1 MKWLQKS
8 TLLSTRLALKQIKNK
23 IVATK
28 KTGQVTKAMESV
40 SAVKMRKSQERAFLG
55 RPYVHAA
62 LRIMSRLAHTAQGIT
77 HPLTTS
83 REQGATLLVIVTS
96 DKGLAGSVNSAVL
109 KQAERIFKT
118 NSNVDV
124 IAIGRKAYEFS
135 LREKQTVLAQYTNVS
150 DAVAISDIEDIT
162 AQVIDVFKSGAYQ
175 KVLVAYQ
182 NFISTFEQTPTTRQ
196 ILPISTDDIYDL
208 MRGIKPKT
216 GKYSDDRIQPEETV
230 EHKIEPSVE
239 EVLNTLI
246 PQLVEI
252 VLYHAVLE
260 SKASEHSARMVAMK
274 NATDKSKEVVKALTI
289 KFNNKRQAAITA
301 EVSEIT
307 AGVESMK

>member
-1 MKWLQKS
+1 M
-8 TLLSTRLALKQIKNK
+8 ALKQIKNK

-40 SAVKMRKSQERAFLG
+40 SAVKMRKSQERAFAG

-62 LRIMSRLAHTAQGIT
+62 MRILGRMARADHGMV
-77 HPLTTS
+77 HPLTVV
-83 REQGATLLVIVTS
+83 REEGTVLAVLVTS

-109 KQAERIFKT
+109 KQAEKLFKENGVT
-118 NSNVDV
+118 EVV
-124 IAIGRKAYEFS
+124 AIGRKAVEFTA
-135 LREKQTVLAQYTNVS
+135 REKKTLIASYTNVS
-150 DAVAISDIEDIT
+150 DGVTVD
-162 AQVIDVFKSGAYQ
+162 DVYDMSA
-175 KVLVAYQ
+175 KVLEAYKTGTYKKVVVIYQ
-182 NFISTFEQTPTTRQ
+182 NFISTFEQTPVVRQ
-196 ILPISTDDIYDL
+196 VLPVVPEEVNDI

-216 GKYSDDRIQPEETV
+216 GKFSADRLEGETFTPYKV
-230 EHKIEPSVE
+230 EPSPE
-239 EVLNTLI
+239 EVLNILL
-246 PQLVEI
+246 PQLVQ
-252 VLYHAVLE
+252 VMLYHALLE

-274 NATDKSKEVVKALTI
+274 NATDKSKEMVRALTI

>member
-1 MKWLQKS
+1 M
-8 TLLSTRLALKQIKNK
+8 ALKQIKNK

-62 LRIMSRLAHTAQGIT
+62 LKIMARLTHTAQGVS
-77 HPLTTS
+77 HPLTTV
-83 REQGATLLVIVTS
+83 RTEGGVLLVIVTS

-109 KQAERIFKT
+109 KQAEKVFRT
-118 NSNVDV
+118 HELVDV
-124 IAIGRKAYEFS
+124 IAIGRKALEFAQ
-135 LREKQTVLAQYTNVS
+135 REKKTVLASYTNVS
-150 DAVAISDIEDIT
+150 DNVTIKDVEEMT
-162 AQVIDVFKSGAYQ
+162 AQVITAFADAKYQ
-175 KVLVAYQ
+175 KVLALYQ
-182 NFISTFEQTPTTRQ
+182 NFISTFEQTPVVRQ
-196 ILPISTDDIYDL
+196 ILPISVDDINDM

-216 GKYSDDRIQPEETV
+216 GKYSDDRLATEAAVQ
-230 EHKIEPSVE
+230 HKIEPSVE

-252 VLYHAVLE
+252 VLYHALLE

-274 NATDKSKEVVKALTI
+274 NATDKSKEVIKSLTV
-289 KFNNKRQAAITA
+289 KFNKQRQAKITA
-301 EVSEIT
+301 EISEIT
-307 AGVESMK
+307 AGVEAMK

>member
-1 MKWLQKS
+1 M
-8 TLLSTRLALKQIKNK
+8 ALKQIKNK
-23 IVATK
+23 IIATK

-62 LRIMSRLAHTAQGIT
+62 LRILGRLAKADHGMQ
-77 HPLTTS
+77 HPLTTVRS
-83 REQGATLLVIVTS
+83 EGNVLAVIVTS

-109 KQAERIFKT
+109 KQAEHLFRQNGIT
-118 NSNVDV
+118 DV
-124 IAIGRKAYEFS
+124 VAVGRKAVEFTG
-135 LREKQTVLAQYTNVS
+135 REKKNLIASYTNVS
-150 DAVAISDIEDIT
+150 DGVTVD
-162 AQVIDVFKSGAYQ
+162 DVYDMSN
-175 KVLVAYQ
+175 KVLEAFISGNYKKVVVIYQ
-182 NFISTFEQTPTTRQ
+182 NFISTFEQTPVVRQ
-196 ILPISTDDIYDL
+196 VLPVIPEEINDL

-216 GKYSDDRIQPEETV
+216 GKFSSDRLEAEVFAPYKV
-230 EHKIEPSVE
+230 EPSPE
-239 EVLNTLI
+239 EVLNTLL
-246 PQLVEI
+246 PQLVQI
-252 VLYHAVLE
+252 MFYHALLE

-274 NATDKSKEVVKALTI
+274 NATDKSKEMVKALTI

>member
-1 MKWLQKS
+1 M
-8 TLLSTRLALKQIKNK
+8 ALKQIKNK
-23 IVATK
+23 IIATK

-62 LRIMSRLAHTAQGIT
+62 LRILSRLAQSDSGMS

-83 REQGATLLVIVTS
+83 RTSGGVLAVIVTS

-109 KQAERIFKT
+109 KQAEKLFKEHT
-118 NSNVDV
+118 LVDV
-124 IAIGRKAYEFS
+124 VAIGRKALEFA
-135 LREKQTVLAQYTNVS
+135 LREKKTLLASYTNVS
-150 DAVAISDIEDIT
+150 DGVTIDDVYDMSEKVLT
-162 AQVIDVFKSGAYQ
+162 AFKSDTYQ
-175 KVLVAYQ
+175 KVVVIYQ
-182 NFISTFEQTPTTRQ
+182 NFISTFEQEPTSRQ
-196 ILPISTDDIYDL
+196 VLPLDTAEIHYI
-208 MRGIKPKT
+208 MRGIRPKT
-216 GKYSDDRIQPEETV
+216 GRFSEDTV
-230 EHKIEPSVE
+230 PADKTIPYAVEPSAE
-239 EVLNTLI
+239 EVLNTLL
-246 PQLVEI
+246 PQLVQI
-252 VLYHAVLE
+252 MFYHALLE